1 MKRAALLLGITV
13 AAVGCPRRGEA
24 PAPNITPPPSPLQ
37 RALVLAGAESH
48 DLTLPAAQEAGYTI
62 ATAYPVIDAVLAA
75 PLAAGPWA
83 DALGGRL
90 DAAPDTAALA
100 TALRI
105 LSPGGT
111 TVQDIEAAPEKEA
124 GFVRSDLPS
133 PVDAITS
140 PRGAIR
146 TEHLRPVV
154 LEALTDLAARLEAVH
169 IASQDWDLR
178 GGPPRLPP
186 RPPED
191 YFIDP
196 TTGRYR
202 FGTHPNGVQREFLP
216 NGIHLRHEAMT
227 RAATDLLIAGQ
238 GWASRLRADLAV
250 QLKDEA
256 RARKPGAPVPPQEDS
271 GGPLLHLE
279 TTLGA
284 IVVGG
289 RGIDRHSGDALL
301 TIDLGGDDVWTNN
314 AGSNFGIK
322 GAAALALD
330 VDGNDRYQSVRPH
343 AQGAGFAGVGLL
355 LDAGSGADGYFA
367 GVHAQ
372 GAGFYG
378 VGILWDE
385 GGDDAYQAEGFAQ
398 GAGTFGTGLLI
409 DGGGNDEAIVRGRG
423 QGFGSTYGLGALLDL
438 GGNDQRRLGLPG
450 RDRDDPDGGIGQGA
464 GWGTRPYPWQ
474 DDVALHG
481 GVGLLYD
488 RAGSD
493 TYYGRAQCQGSGWF
507 LGLGMLLERSGDD
520 RYLGEERSQG
530 SGAHLAAG
538 LLIDSAG
545 GDAYTGVQSVQG
557 SADDRAFGL
566 LWDRG
571 SDGDGYSVGP
581 GSGQQGLGRD
591 GQGFARRARAL
602 GILVDDGGDDAYT
615 ADRDAMGEV
624 LVPARP
630 DVPPHG
636 LFFDLGGT
644 DTYEKAARRPGNNPA
659 DGAAWSSEDLAAG
672 IDTTADYVG
681 FPTTGIP
688 NSFASVGPEVP
699 VVVPAPAG
707 VTAASA
713 AYAQAEAALRAVIG
727 DGESPEPTEEPIVST
742 DVRVR
747 RLRAKVALLGGDR
760 TAVQTLIDTFDRRTE
775 DHSGRAGATL
785 PGWLEAA
792 TGVQLGWD
800 RTDARALWREA
811 REGADIAGR
820 LPSLRAL
827 ERARLAADDLDAG
840 AMLEQLEQAV
850 ADAVASDSIVQARAA
865 RMAGAWARIHA
876 DPEASV
882 HDPKL
887 ARALAEAVL
896 RWDPRDVRA
905 FVDFAWA
912 TLSLG
917 DLEFC
922 RSALEKVALAD
933 PDHLE
938 LEVLRGLLADAEA
951 EAAQTGP

>member
-1 MKRAALLLGITV
+1 MR
-13 AAVGCPRRGEA
+13 PA
-24 PAPNITPPPSPLQ
+24 PA
-37 RALVLAGAESH
+37 
-48 DLTLPAAQEAGYTI
+48 
-62 ATAYPVIDAVLAA
+62 
-75 PLAAGPWA
+75 
-83 DALGGRL
+83 
-90 DAAPDTAALA
+90 
-100 TALRI
+100 
-105 LSPGGT
+105 SPGP
-111 TVQDIEAAPEKEA
+111 Q
-124 GFVRSDLPS
+124 S
-133 PVDAITS
+133 
-140 PRGAIR
+140 
-146 TEHLRPVV
+146 
-154 LEALTDLAARLEAVH
+154 
-169 IASQDWDLR
+169 
-178 GGPPRLPP
+178 
-186 RPPED
+186 
-191 YFIDP
+191 
-196 TTGRYR
+196 
-202 FGTHPNGVQREFLP
+202 
-216 NGIHLRHEAMT
+216 
-227 RAATDLLIAGQ
+227 
-238 GWASRLRADLAV
+238 
-250 QLKDEA
+250 
-256 RARKPGAPVPPQEDS
+256 PPQEDS

-450 RDRDDPDGGIGQGA
+450 RDRDDPHGGIGQGGRLGYA
-464 GWGTRPYPWQ
+464 ALPVARRRRAARRSRP
-474 DDVALHG
+474 ALRSRG
-481 GVGLLYD
+481 FGYLLRPRPVPGLGVVPGARDAPGAQRRRPLP
-488 RAGSD
+488 RRR
-493 TYYGRAQCQGSGWF
+493 TVPRGRARTSPLDCSSTPPGATHTPECSPSKVRPTIAP
-507 LGLGMLLERSGDD
+507 LGCCGT
-520 RYLGEERSQG
+520 
-530 SGAHLAAG
+530 A
-538 LLIDSAG
+538 
-545 GDAYTGVQSVQG
+545 
-557 SADDRAFGL
+557 
-566 LWDRG
+566 G

-615 ADRDAMGEV
+615 ADRDAMGEA

-659 DGAAWSSEDLAAG
+659 DGAAWSSEDLASG

-713 AYAQAEAALRAVIG
+713 AYAQAEAALRAIIS

-742 DVRVR
+742 DVRV
-747 RLRAKVALLGGDR
+747 
-760 TAVQTLIDTFDRRTE
+760 
-775 DHSGRAGATL
+775 
-785 PGWLEAA
+785 AA
-792 TGVQLGWD
+792 I
-800 RTDARALWREA
+800 A
-811 REGADIAGR
+811 REGR
-820 LPSLRAL
+820 P
-827 ERARLAADDLDAG
+827 
-840 AMLEQLEQAV
+840 
-850 ADAVASDSIVQARAA
+850 
-865 RMAGAWARIHA
+865 
-876 DPEASV
+876 
-882 HDPKL
+882 
-887 ARALAEAVL
+887 
-896 RWDPRDVRA
+896 PRR
-905 FVDFAWA
+905 
-912 TLSLG
+912 
-917 DLEFC
+917 
-922 RSALEKVALAD
+922 
-933 PDHLE
+933 
-938 LEVLRGLLADAEA
+938 
-951 EAAQTGP
+951 